1 MIIILSPAKTFQ
13 ETRYKYQQL
22 PFFQNEAEHM
32 NAIMK
37 EKTIGEIEDEMQV
50 SKKIATSVF
59 AYAQTFGHT
68 IQPAIH
74 TYFGA
79 AYKALHAKSLSK
91 DDHRYAE
98 KHVRILSALYG
109 ILKPLDGIS
118 FYRLDYKDRILGD
131 LYDFWRPR
139 LSEYLSKNLQ
149 ERVIVNLASK
159 EYASVLAD
167 FDMITISF
175 KSLYKG
181 NFRTM
186 SMEAKR
192 MRGIFTRMMIEKRIE
207 DVRQTKAFVIEGYR
221 YSDRLSNDR
230 EYVFIKDGE

>member
-118 FYRLDYKDRILGD
+118 FYRLHY
-131 LYDFWRPR
+131 
-139 LSEYLSKNLQ
+139 
-149 ERVIVNLASK
+149 K
-159 EYASVLAD
+159 EYSEIS
-167 FDMITISF
+167 MIF
-175 KSLYKG
+175 G
-181 NFRTM
+181 
-186 SMEAKR
+186 
-192 MRGIFTRMMIEKRIE
+192 
-207 DVRQTKAFVIEGYR
+207 VRGYR
-221 YSDRLSNDR
+221 NTYRKTCRTASSSISHRKNMR
-230 EYVFIKDGE
+230 AF